1 MTLTITISL
10 NIVNTKIIKSFLVV
24 ICLFIAAVT
33 TAATV
38 KISGKAPEYA
48 QNTIELY
55 SLHDFIT
62 EEKIKLGTLRFDAQ
76 GSFETSFDI
85 SQITLSYAD
94 FDGYQGTIYLE
105 PGKNYELLF
114 PPKRNLTAGQKR
126 NPFLKPEP
134 VMFGIKDPAANDL
147 NVLIQNFETAYAT
160 YENKYFNQIFQNQ
173 SGALVDTVK
182 HLLDKEFPKTNN
194 AFFEAH
200 KTFRKANLEFAL
212 HQGKSTAFM
221 DAYFKETRPIYN
233 LSAYAVLFN
242 QVFVNYFS
250 QLDNSNQHAT
260 IPNLINSANLQQLDA
275 YFQEK
280 LHFNKELSHLVLLK
294 SMKDAYYSKSFSKAS
309 VLKMLDQVKESNWSD
324 YEKKTAQLIR
334 EKLTYLASGT
344 KPPSINLTDQ
354 AGHAVHFEDYP
365 NTYIYLHFTDPV
377 NIICRQHL
385 DALKK
390 VAANYKDKLVIINV
404 IPDLKNFKNES
415 GWPGIFTSTT
425 SNIESTYKVK
435 TFPSS
440 FLIGKDGRL
449 LLSPA
454 PNPIDGL
461 DRLVGQILKNDHIK
475 EMQKSNGQGPR

>member
-1 MTLTITISL
+1 
-10 NIVNTKIIKSFLVV
+10 VNTKIIKSFLVV
-24 ICLFIAAVT
+24 LCLFV
-33 TAATV
+33 ATITFATPV
-38 KISGKAPEYA
+38 KIFGKALQYA
-48 QNTIELY
+48 QNNIELY

-62 EEKIKLGTLRFDAQ
+62 EEKIKLGTIHFDAQ
-76 GSFETSFDI
+76 GTFDI
-85 SQITLSYAD
+85 SADLEQITMCYAD
-94 FDGYQGTIYLE
+94 FDGYQGMIYLV
-105 PGKNYELLF
+105 PGKSYELLF

-134 VMFGIKDPAANDL
+134 IMFGIKDPADNDL
-147 NVLIQNFETAYAT
+147 NVLIQSFEVGYSN
-160 YENKYFNQIFQNQ
+160 YESKYFDQIFLNQ

-182 HLLDKEFPKTNN
+182 NLLDKEFPKTNN

-212 HQGKSTAFM
+212 HQGKSPTFM
-221 DAYFKETRPIYN
+221 SSYFQKREPMYN
-233 LSAYAVLFN
+233 LTAYGVLFN

-250 QLDNSNQHAT
+250 QLDNSNQHT
-260 IPNLINSANLQQLDA
+260 SVSNLINTGNLAQLDA

-294 SMKDAYYSKSFSKAS
+294 SIKDAYYSKSFSKAS
-309 VLKMLDQVKESNWSD
+309 LLKMLEQVKESNWSD
-324 YEKKTAQLIR
+324 YEKKTAQLIQ
-334 EKLTYLASGT
+334 EKLNYLNSGT
-344 KPPSINLTDQ
+344 RPPLINLTDQ
-354 AGHAVHFEDYP
+354 AGRAVRFADYP
-365 NTYIYLHFTDPV
+365 NTYIYLHFTDPA

-385 DALKK
+385 EALKA
-390 VAANYKDKLVIINV
+390 VAARYKGNLVIINV
-404 IPDLKNFKNES
+404 IPDIKSFKNEA
-415 GWPGIFTSTT
+415 GWPGIFTSTS

-461 DRLVGQILKNDHIK
+461 DRQIGQIMKNDHIR
-475 EMQKSNGQGPR
+475 EMQKANGQNGR

>member
-1 MTLTITISL
+1 MTITISISL
-10 NIVNTKIIKSFLVV
+10 IKVNTNFIRPFLVAL
-24 ICLFIAAVT
+24 CLFIAAKSI
-33 TAATV
+33 AAPV
-38 KISGKAPEYA
+38 KIHGKAPQYA

-55 SLHDFIT
+55 MLHDFIT
-62 EEKIKLGTLRFDAQ
+62 EEKIKLGTLQFDAQ
-76 GSFETSFDI
+76 GSFETSFDLE
-85 SQITLSYAD
+85 QIMMGYAD
-94 FDGYQGTIYLE
+94 FDGYQGMIYLE
-105 PGKNYELLF
+105 PGKSYELLF
-114 PPKRNLTAGQKR
+114 PPKKNLTPAQKR
-126 NPFLKPEP
+126 NPFTKPEP
-134 VMFGIKDPAANDL
+134 ILFGIKEPADNDL
-147 NVLIQNFETAYAT
+147 NVLIQNFEMAYST
-160 YENKYFNQIFQNQ
+160 YENKYFNQIFLNQ

-182 HLLDKEFPKTNN
+182 QLLDKEFPKTDN

-200 KTFRKANLEFAL
+200 KTFRKANLDFAL
-212 HQGKSTAFM
+212 HQGKSATFM
-221 DAYFKETRPIYN
+221 DSYFKESKPIYN
-233 LSAYAVLFN
+233 LSAYGVLFN

-250 QLDNSNQHAT
+250 QLDNSNQHTT
-260 IPNLINSANLQQLDA
+260 IPNLINTGNLAQLDT

-309 VLKMLDQVKESNWSD
+309 LLKMLDQVKDSNWSA

-344 KPPSINLTDQ
+344 QPPFISLTDH
-354 AGHAVHFEDYP
+354 AGRTVRFSDYP
-365 NTYIYLHFTDPV
+365 DTYIYLHFTDPV
-377 NIICRQHL
+377 NIICKQHL

-415 GWPGIFTSTT
+415 GWAGIFTSTS

-435 TFPSS
+435 TVPSS

-461 DRLVGQILKNDHIK
+461 DRQIGQIMKNDHIR
-475 EMQKSNGQGPR
+475 EMQKSSGQSPR